1 MAPRS
6 RTARP
11 WVAALIL
18 AILVVV
24 AVTLRQAT
32 TDAPVPVERA
42 ETAAVPTEAEGPRI
56 EDPVLRSEVPA
67 VDASEDLESL
77 RGRTIDLV
85 AGTPRGVK
93 ISLSQEVP
101 AFVRMDP
108 IAGEAQNSTAPERSR
123 VVSATFDETGTFVL
137 RGERL
142 VGYLVPADPFLVARD
157 AVYADAREAATTAD
171 LKFEPAGVVR
181 GTVRGPDG
189 VAVGDAEVV
198 VKSRVGMDVAFSRT
212 PIRKTATTR
221 TGADGSF
228 LFEQVPAD
236 VDFDLSI
243 DAPGLIRQWSSVRVA
258 SGETK
263 TMAIDLGAGVALS
276 GRVRLANG
284 SPVGG
289 AEVHV
294 TEAIMRVD
302 PQAPQRA
309 DVGTLRAIS
318 GEDGR
323 FVVRGLLPGRYVA
336 SATHGDYVRASLSA
350 FEVPAAGLELQN
362 DIVLIEGPRI
372 RGRVVDDA
380 GIAVAGA
387 EIALRATSP
396 FMMNG
401 MGLTPDS
408 AEQMGGRRFSNGEDG
423 AFESPP
429 LDDGEYDLI
438 AVKDGYTQAFAPSV
452 RAGASGVDL
461 VLGQRGAIEGTVIAL
476 DSASPVIT
484 FHVAALRP
492 FDFSKLT
499 DPATFEPV
507 KHAVV
512 LSAKGRYRLADL
524 SAGEYNV
531 SVTAEGLAR
540 TTVDRVVVKAGE
552 TTRAVN
558 FFLRPESVIA
568 GTITEAGTSKAV
580 AGARVTT
587 RQGLDA
593 MQPDPLAADSEAQS
607 DATGRFELR
616 GLAAGRYTLS
626 ATAPRLAP
634 ASVGPIELSESQ
646 RRDDVSIV
654 LARGAILRGRVTD
667 AKSLPIPGA
676 MITATRI
683 GSISPGITVAD
694 VDGYYR
700 LEGLPAGSYTVTKLS
715 ALSLG
720 SKDATSDM
728 LRGMQTKSA
737 QLENGKELVL
747 DFQDGADG
755 SVRLSGLVTIDG
767 QPAGNVLL
775 HFMSD
780 DAEEDDKETGGLA
793 ALDADVT
800 AGEAFH
806 IATSDPN
813 GRYEID
819 SLKPGAW
826 SVTVQTR
833 MDLSSAAR
841 KTFDLELGPAA
852 DQVHDFA
859 ISRTGIEGIVVR
871 RGDRSPIAG
880 ARVSID
886 ALNDDARLDPVSRRL
901 GMRRVAELFADAEGR
916 FRSSGLEP
924 GRYRIVAG
932 GLTMMNLGGGNFARS
947 APKDFTLTE
956 GQVID
961 GVEFELEPGASI
973 QGTILA
979 AGSGAEG
986 ASLFFIRND
995 GGESNSEPFSS
1006 TITNAAGAYVA
1017 DGLEPGTYTVAVKAR
1032 GYAPA
1037 WQSHVRVNQN
1047 ETTTVDL
1054 VVVEGTPLQ
1063 VTILDAE
1070 GNDITASCVIR
1081 VHTPDGLD
1089 LSDLRSINDLV
1100 DAALRNGSNSTMR
1113 LPSGNYELVVN
1124 RGEASK
1130 KFVISHGAT
1139 STHRLTFDA

>member
-1 MAPRS
+1 MALRS
-6 RTARP
+6 RSARP

-32 TDAPVPVERA
+32 TDVPEPIERA
-42 ETAAVPTEAEGPRI
+42 ETAATPTEAERPRI

-67 VDASEDLESL
+67 VEPSSALETLS
-77 RGRTIDLV
+77 GRAIDLA
-85 AGTPRGVK
+85 AGIPRGVK
-93 ISLSQEVP
+93 ITLSPTVP

-108 IAGEAQNSTAPERSR
+108 IAGEAQALTALETAS
-123 VVSATFDETGTFVL
+123 VASATFDETGTFVL

-142 VGYLVPADPFLVARD
+142 IGYLVPADPFLVARD
-157 AVYADAREAATTAD
+157 AVFADARQATTTSD
-171 LKFEPAGVVR
+171 VKFEPAGVIR
-181 GTVRGPDG
+181 GVVRGPDG
-189 VAVGDAEVV
+189 VEVSDAEVV
-198 VKSRVGMDVAFSRT
+198 VKSRVGMDVAFNRT

-221 TGADGSF
+221 TATDGSF
-228 LFEQVPAD
+228 VFEQVPAD
-236 VDFDLSI
+236 VEFDLSI

-263 TMAIDLGAGVALS
+263 TMAIELGGGVALS
-276 GRVRLANG
+276 GRVRLASG

-289 AEVHV
+289 AEIHV

-302 PQAPQRA
+302 PQVPQRA
-309 DVGTLRAIS
+309 DVGTLRATS

-336 SATHGDYVRASLSA
+336 AATHHDYVRVSLSA
-350 FEVPAAGLELQN
+350 FEVPAGGLELRD
-362 DIVLIEGPRI
+362 DIVLVEGPRI

-380 GIAVAGA
+380 GVAVAGA

-408 AEQMGGRRFSNGEDG
+408 AEQMGGRRFSNGDEG

-429 LDDGEYDLI
+429 LDAGEYDLI
-438 AVKDGYTQAFAPSV
+438 AVKDGYTQAFAASV

-476 DSASPVIT
+476 DSASPVIA

-507 KHAVV
+507 KHAAV
-512 LSAKGRYRLADL
+512 LSSKGRYRLSDL
-524 SAGEYNV
+524 SAGEYEV

-540 TTVDRVVVKAGE
+540 TTVERVVVKAGE

-558 FFLRPESVIA
+558 FFLRPEAVIA
-568 GTITEAGTSKAV
+568 GMITEAGTAKAV

-593 MQPDPLAADSEAQS
+593 MQPDPLAADSEARS

-626 ATAPRLAP
+626 ATSARLAP
-634 ASVGPIELSESQ
+634 ASVGPIEVSESQ

-667 AKSLPIPGA
+667 VKSLPIPGA

-694 VDGYYR
+694 VDGHYR

-720 SKDATSDM
+720 SKDAASEM
-728 LRGMQTKSA
+728 MRGMQTKSA
-737 QLENGKELVL
+737 QLENGQELVL

-755 SVRLSGLVTIDG
+755 SVRLAGLVTIDDK
-767 QPAGNVLL
+767 PAGNVLL

-780 DAEEDDKETGGLA
+780 GDDDEASDSNAKDANSTEGK
-793 ALDADVT
+793 
-800 AGEAFH
+800 AFH
-806 IATSDPN
+806 IATSDPD
-813 GRYEID
+813 GRYSID
-819 SLKPGAW
+819 SLQPGSW
-826 SVTVQTR
+826 SVIVQTR
-833 MDLSSAAR
+833 MDLSSASH
-841 KTFDLELGPAA
+841 KTFDIELSSAP
-852 DQVHDFA
+852 DQVQDFA
-859 ISRTGIEGIVVR
+859 VSRTGVEGVVLR

-886 ALNDDARLDPVSRRL
+886 ALSDDARLDPISRRM
-901 GMRRVAELFADAEGR
+901 GTRRVAELFADPNGR

-924 GRYRIVAG
+924 GRYRVVAG

-947 APKDFTLTE
+947 SPQDFTLSE

-961 GVEFELEPGASI
+961 GVEFQLEPGATI

-979 AGSGAEG
+979 AGKGAEG
-986 ASLFFIRND
+986 ASLFFVKND
-995 GGESNSEPFSS
+995 GAETISEPFSS
-1006 TITNAAGAYVA
+1006 TITDGAGAYVA
-1017 DGLEPGTYTVAVKAR
+1017 DGLEPGTYTVAAKAR
-1032 GYAPA
+1032 GFAPA
-1037 WQSHVRVNQN
+1037 WQSNVRVNQN
-1047 ETTTVDL
+1047 ETTTIDL
-1054 VVVEGTPLQ
+1054 VVVEGTPIQ
-1063 VTILDAE
+1063 VTILDGD
-1070 GNDITASCVIR
+1070 GNDITASCVVR
-1081 VHTPDGLD
+1081 VHTTDGLD
-1089 LSDLRSINDLV
+1089 LSDLRSIDDLMDV
-1100 DAALRNGSNSTMR
+1100 ALRNGSNSAMR
-1113 LPSGNYELVVN
+1113 LPSGNYELVVK
-1124 RGEASK
+1124 RGEATK
-1130 KFVISHGAT
+1130 KFVVSHGAT
-1139 STHRLTFDA
+1139 ATHRLTFDE